1 MSAPTSTLLASATFL
16 EAVHDTLDLRHQMQ
30 LEITP
35 TVKIKRGGR
44 IHVRMLDNDYTFE
57 GSFCTSEK
65 TTVNG
70 VEYYSLDSSE
80 YSCTIAENMIVI
92 ELFVTI

>member
-1 MSAPTSTLLASATFL
+1 
-16 EAVHDTLDLRHQMQ
+16 
-30 LEITP
+30 
-35 TVKIKRGGR
+35 
-44 IHVRMLDNDYTFE
+44 MLDNDYTFE